1 MIISIKGEIMERKL
15 HEHICVDC
23 GEKFYTFG
31 VSKRTICDDCK
42 KRHKVKWQA
51 ERYKSFKSV
60 KNEHSK
66 KQSGA
71 SLTEIMK
78 EIEEY
83 NRIHGTYLSY
93 GQYINLTNK

>member
-1 MIISIKGEIMERKL
+1 MERKV

-51 ERYKSFKSV
+51 ERYKSFKSL
-60 KNEHSK
+60 KNECPQVK
-66 KQSGA
+66 KGKKT
-71 SLTEIMK
+71 SLNEILK
-78 EIEEY
+78 EIDEY

-93 GQYINLTNK
+93 GEYIGLTKK